1 MKNPKDNFIIERIRS
16 IKFSLRGIWFLIST
30 ESSIKA
36 QLFIVLLISIAGFY
50 FNINTI
56 EWLIQTLAIGLVLV
70 AESLN
75 TGIENVIML
84 SDFADGNFGKNYGL
98 EIADSAFKNLHSR
111 AVIVINSDGNISY
124 SEQVSEIA
132 NEPNYNNALAAI

>member
-1 MKNPKDNFIIERIRS
+1 MKNPKDNFIVERIRS

-30 ESSIKA
+30 ESSIKV
-36 QLFIVLLISIAGFY
+36 QLFIVLLISLAGFY

-75 TGIENVIML
+75 TGIEKL
-84 SDFADGNFGKNYGL
+84 ADFVHPDYHKKIGFIK
-98 EIADSAFKNLHSR
+98 DVSAGSSG
-111 AVIVINSDGNISY
+111 I
-124 SEQVSEIA
+124 
-132 NEPNYNNALAAI
+132 AAIISLIIAAIIYIPKIALLF

>member
-1 MKNPKDNFIIERIRS
+1 MKNPKDNFIVERIRS

-36 QLFIVLLISIAGFY
+36 QLFIVLLILLAGFY
-50 FNINTI
+50 FNISTI

-75 TGIENVIML
+75 TGIEKL
-84 SDFADGNFGKNYGL
+84 ADFVHPDYHKKIGFIK
-98 EIADSAFKNLHSR
+98 DVSAGSSG
-111 AVIVINSDGNISY
+111 I
-124 SEQVSEIA
+124 
-132 NEPNYNNALAAI
+132 AAIISLIIAAIIYIPKIALLF

>member
-1 MKNPKDNFIIERIRS
+1 MKNPKDNFIVERIRS

-36 QLFIVLLISIAGFY
+36 QLFIVLLILLAGFY
-50 FNINTI
+50 FNISTI

-75 TGIENVIML
+75 TGIEKL
-84 SDFADGNFGKNYGL
+84 ADFVHPAYHKKIGFIKDV
-98 EIADSAFKNLHSR
+98 SAGSSG
-111 AVIVINSDGNISY
+111 I
-124 SEQVSEIA
+124 
-132 NEPNYNNALAAI
+132 AAIISLIIAGIIYIPKIALLF

>member
-16 IKFSLRGIWFLIST
+16 IKFSLRGIWFLISK

-75 TGIENVIML
+75 TGIEKL
-84 SDFADGNFGKNYGL
+84 ADFVHPDYHKKIGFIK
-98 EIADSAFKNLHSR
+98 DVSAGSSG
-111 AVIVINSDGNISY
+111 I
-124 SEQVSEIA
+124 
-132 NEPNYNNALAAI
+132 AAIISLIIAGIIYIPKIALLF

>member
-1 MKNPKDNFIIERIRS
+1 MKNPKDSFIVERIRS

-36 QLFIVLLISIAGFY
+36 QLFIVLLILLAGFY

-75 TGIENVIML
+75 TGIEKL
-84 SDFADGNFGKNYGL
+84 ADFVHPDYHKKIGFIK
-98 EIADSAFKNLHSR
+98 DVSAGSSG
-111 AVIVINSDGNISY
+111 I
-124 SEQVSEIA
+124 
-132 NEPNYNNALAAI
+132 AAIISLIIAGIIYIPKIALLF

>member
-1 MKNPKDNFIIERIRS
+1 MKNPKDNFIVERIRS

-36 QLFIVLLISIAGFY
+36 QLFIVLLILLAGFY
-50 FNINTI
+50 FNISTI

-75 TGIENVIML
+75 TGIEKL
-84 SDFADGNFGKNYGL
+84 ADFV
-98 EIADSAFKNLHSR
+98 H
-111 AVIVINSDGNISY
+111 
-124 SEQVSEIA
+124 
-132 NEPNYNNALAAI
+132 PNYHKKIGFINDVSAGSSGIAAIISLIIAGIIYIPKIALLF

>member
-1 MKNPKDNFIIERIRS
+1 MKNPKDNFIVERIRS

-30 ESSIKA
+30 ESSIKV
-36 QLFIVLLISIAGFY
+36 QLFIVLLISLAGFY

-75 TGIENVIML
+75 TGIEKL
-84 SDFADGNFGKNYGL
+84 ADFVHPDYHKKIGFIK
-98 EIADSAFKNLHSR
+98 DVSAGSSG
-111 AVIVINSDGNISY
+111 I
-124 SEQVSEIA
+124 
-132 NEPNYNNALAAI
+132 AAIISLIIAGIIYIPKIALLF

>member
-1 MKNPKDNFIIERIRS
+1 MKNPKDNFIVERIRS

-36 QLFIVLLISIAGFY
+36 QLFIVLLILLAGFY
-50 FNINTI
+50 FNISTI

-75 TGIENVIML
+75 TGIEKL
-84 SDFADGNFGKNYGL
+84 ADFVHPDYHKKIGFIK
-98 EIADSAFKNLHSR
+98 DVSAGSSG
-111 AVIVINSDGNISY
+111 I
-124 SEQVSEIA
+124 
-132 NEPNYNNALAAI
+132 AAIISLIIAGIIYIPKIALLL